1 LKGMNGAFQMD
12 EAVVAIVRGDDPVSM
27 VIEALKM
34 IDAEEAF
41 NADERILVKPN
52 YIDASH
58 PSTGVT
64 TDARVVEGVV
74 KFLKENGFENILIGE
89 GSGLANTMRAF
100 KVAGIDEVATRWRV
114 DLMDLNDDEYVIA
127 DVPSPLALKT
137 IRISKTA
144 LNSAIISVPKL
155 KLHRMAG
162 VTLSLKNMM
171 GVVSPKGQIHRSLGK
186 KIADLAS
193 LVKPRL
199 AVIDGIIGGE
209 GHELAGKPVEMNLV
223 IAGLDPVAVD
233 TVGAAVMDFDPRK
246 AEHIV
251 LAAKKGLGICDL
263 NRIRVLGEPIERVK
277 KRFKPSFSMRF
288 LSRFA

>member
-1 LKGMNGAFQMD
+1 MIMD
-12 EAVVAIVRGDDPVSM
+12 EATVAVIKGEDPVDITIKALEM
-27 VIEALKM
+27 IEA
-34 IDAEEAF
+34 DEAF
-41 NADERILVKPN
+41 RSDERILVKPN

-64 TDARVVEGVV
+64 TDARIVEGVI
-74 KFLKENGFENILIGE
+74 KFLKKNGLGNITIGE
-89 GSGLANTMRAF
+89 GSGMADTMRAF
-100 KVAGIDEVATRWRV
+100 KVAGIDEVARRWNV
-114 DLMDLNDDEYVIA
+114 DLMDLNGDEYVIA
-127 DVPSPLALKT
+127 EVPSPLALKT
-137 IRISKTA
+137 VRIAKTA
-144 LNSAIISVPKL
+144 LSSAIISVPKL

-171 GVVSPKGQIHRSLGK
+171 GVVSPKGQIHRSLSK
-186 KIADLAS
+186 KIADLVS

-209 GHELAGKPVEMNLV
+209 GHELAGKPVEMNIV

-233 TVGAAVMDFDPRK
+233 IVGAAVMGVDPEK
-246 AEHIV
+246 VEHII

-263 NRIRVLGEPIERVK
+263 AKIRILGEPIEKVK
-277 KRFKPSFSMRF
+277 RKFKPSFSSKL

>member
-1 LKGMNGAFQMD
+1 MD
-12 EAVVAIVRGDDPVSM
+12 EASVAIVKGDDPVSM
-27 VIEALKM
+27 VVEALEMIEA
-34 IDAEEAF
+34 DEAF
-41 NADERILVKPN
+41 EIDERILVKPN

-74 KFLKENGFENILIGE
+74 KFLKDNDLRNIMIGE
-89 GSGLANTMRAF
+89 GSGMADTMRAF
-100 KVAGIDEVATRWRV
+100 EVAGIDDVARRWKV
-114 DLMDLNDDEYVIA
+114 SLMDLNDDEYIIA
-127 DVPSPLALKT
+127 EVPSPLALKT
-137 IRISKTA
+137 VRIAKTA

-171 GVVSPKGQIHRSLGK
+171 GVVSPKGQIHRSLSK
-186 KIADLAS
+186 KIADLVS

-209 GHELAGKPVEMNLV
+209 GHELAGRPVEMNLV

-233 TVGAAVMDFDPRK
+233 AVGAAVMEVNPEK
-246 AEHIV
+246 VEHII

-263 NRIRVLGEPIERVK
+263 NKIRVLGEPIK
-277 KRFKPSFSMRF
+277 KVRKKFKPSFSLRL

>member
-1 LKGMNGAFQMD
+1 MD
-12 EAVVAIVRGDDPVSM
+12 EASVAIVKGDDPVSM
-27 VIEALKM
+27 VVEALEMIEA
-34 IDAEEAF
+34 DEAF
-41 NADERILVKPN
+41 EIDERILVKPN

-74 KFLKENGFENILIGE
+74 KFLKDNDLRNIMIGE
-89 GSGLANTMRAF
+89 GSGMADTMRAF
-100 KVAGIDEVATRWRV
+100 EVSGIDDVARRWKV
-114 DLMDLNDDEYVIA
+114 SLMDLNDDEYIIA
-127 DVPSPLALKT
+127 EVPSPLALKT
-137 IRISKTA
+137 VRIAKTA

-171 GVVSPKGQIHRSLGK
+171 GVVSPKGQIHRSLSK
-186 KIADLAS
+186 KIADLVS

-209 GHELAGKPVEMNLV
+209 GHELAGRPVEMNLV

-233 TVGAAVMDFDPRK
+233 AVGAAVMEVNPEK
-246 AEHIV
+246 VEHII

-263 NRIRVLGEPIERVK
+263 NKIRVLGEPIK
-277 KRFKPSFSMRF
+277 KVRKKFKPSFSLRL

>member
-1 LKGMNGAFQMD
+1 MD
-12 EAVVAIVRGDDPVSM
+12 EATVAIIKGDNPVNM
-27 VIEALKM
+27 VIEALEM
-34 IDAEEAF
+34 IKADGAF
-41 NADERILVKPN
+41 RADERILIKPN

-64 TDARVVEGVV
+64 TDARVVEGII
-74 KFLKENGFENILIGE
+74 KFLKEKGLNNIVIGE
-89 GSGLANTMRAF
+89 GSGLSDTMRAF
-100 KVAGIDEVATRWRV
+100 ETAGIDKVASRWKV

-127 DVPSPLALKT
+127 DVPSPLALK
-137 IRISKTA
+137 IVRIAKTA
-144 LNSAIISVPKL
+144 LNSTIISVPKL

-171 GVVSPKGQIHRSLGK
+171 GVVSPKGQIHRSLSK
-186 KIADLAS
+186 KIADLVS

-209 GHELAGKPVEMNLV
+209 GHELAKKPVEMNLV

-233 TVGAAVMDFDPRK
+233 TVGAAVMDFNPKK
-246 AEHIV
+246 AEHLT

-263 NRIRVLGEPIERVK
+263 DKIRVLGEPIEKVK
-277 KRFKPSFSMRF
+277 KRFKPSFSMRI

>member
-1 LKGMNGAFQMD
+1 MD
-12 EAVVAIVRGDDPVSM
+12 EATVAVVKGEDPVNM
-27 VIEALKM
+27 TVEALEM
-34 IDAEEAF
+34 IGASEAF
-41 NADERILVKPN
+41 RADERILVKPN

-64 TDARVVEGVV
+64 TDARVVEGVI
-74 KFLKENGFENILIGE
+74 KFLKENSLGNIMIGE
-89 GSGLANTMRAF
+89 GSGMTNTMRAF
-100 KVAGIDEVATRWRV
+100 KAAGIDEVARRWEV
-114 DLMDLNDDEYVIA
+114 DLIDLNDDEYVVA
-127 DVPSPLALKT
+127 EVPSPLALKT
-137 IRISKTA
+137 VRIAKTA

-162 VTLSLKNMM
+162 VTLSLKNLM

-209 GHELAGKPVEMNLV
+209 GHELARRPVEMNLV

-233 TVGAAVMDFDPRK
+233 TIGAAVMEVNPERV
-246 AEHIV
+246 EHII
-251 LAAKKGLGICDL
+251 LAAKKELGVCNL
-263 NRIRVLGEPIERVK
+263 NKIKVVGEPIEKVK
-277 KRFKPSFSMRF
+277 KKFKPSFSLRL

>member
-1 LKGMNGAFQMD
+1 MD
-12 EAVVAIVRGDDPVSM
+12 EAIIAIVRGDNPVNM
-27 VIEALKM
+27 TIEALEM
-34 IDAEEAF
+34 V
-41 NADERILVKPN
+41 NADKAFQVEERILIKPN

-58 PSTGVT
+58 PSSGVT
-64 TDARVVEGVV
+64 TDARIVEGIV
-74 KFLKENGFENILIGE
+74 KFLKENGLTNIAIGE
-89 GSGLANTMRAF
+89 GSGLADTMKAF
-100 KVAGIDEVATRWRV
+100 KVAGVDEVAKRWGV
-114 DLMDLNDDEYVIA
+114 DLIDLNDDEYVTA
-127 DVPSPLALKT
+127 EVPSPLALKT
-137 IRISKTA
+137 VRIAKTS

-171 GVVSPKGQIHRSLGK
+171 GVVSPKGQIHRSLSK
-186 KIADLAS
+186 KIADLVS

-209 GHELAGKPVEMNLV
+209 GHELAGRPVEMNLV

-233 TVGAAVMDFDPRK
+233 TVGAAVMGFDPRK

-251 LAAKKGLGICDL
+251 LASKKGLGICDL
-263 NRIRVLGEPIERVK
+263 NKIRVVGEPIEKVK
-277 KRFKPSFSMRF
+277 KKFKRSFSLMF